1 MPELQGLS
9 ISDRQQIV
17 HMAIANLPAVKKVT
31 LNVAKLAFLT
41 PIFLLLA
48 NIESWYLLLGLLV
61 VGLSY
66 PLITTPLTLAFVRP
80 FLSQARRE
88 FEKNKG
94 A

>member
-9 ISDRQQIV
+9 LNDRQQIV
-17 HMAIANLPAVKKVT
+17 HIAIANLPAVKKVT

-48 NIESWYLLLGLLV
+48 NIESWYLLFGLLV

-66 PLITTPLTLAFVRP
+66 PLITTPLTLSFVRP